1 MEPKEAL
8 RKYFGH
14 DDFRPGQEAMVQA
27 LMEGRDAL
35 GVMPTGAGKSMCYQV
50 PALLKE
56 GITLVISPLISLMA
70 DQVAAL
76 RSAGV
81 PAAYLNSSLTP
92 RQMELATQRAWQGMY
107 KIIYVAPERLEVPSF
122 IEFARAAKIALIAV
136 DEAHCVSQWG
146 QDFRPVYLR
155 IADFVDSLPVR
166 PVMGA
171 FTATAT
177 QRVREDIVRLLRLKS
192 PAVAS
197 TGFDRPNLYFE
208 VAQPKDRYA
217 ALSAILRQKR
227 GEACIVYCAT
237 RKAVEEV
244 TDRLRA
250 EGFSAG
256 RYHAGL
262 SDEERRESQEDF
274 QYDRLQIMVA
284 TNAFGMGIDKSN
296 VRSVIHYNMPRSMEA
311 YYQEA
316 GRAGRDG
323 EKAECVLLYSGQ
335 DIFTARWMIDHGE
348 PNPDLTALEQS
359 RVRQM
364 DHQRLQSMI
373 DYCTKPG
380 CQRRFILRYFG
391 DPVLE
396 ECGDCGW
403 CTGGRY
409 GGAAAIVRPAK
420 ARKPVAPVHVEPVKI
435 DASGITEDLF
445 DQLRGVRMML
455 AKKER
460 VPPYIICADTTL
472 HDMVRRMPR
481 TKAGLKTIK
490 GMGDIKLE
498 KYGDAFLRVINAYA
512 QSRQQV
518 RSAGESIARRTQTS
532 LPEVSAPTVYDR
544 IPERET
550 QREERI
556 QYDIDDGDQLQHE
569 YLSGRTI
576 AELARLFD
584 AEPGE
589 IRQRLVEMDLIF

>member
-1 MEPKEAL
+1 MNPREAL

-14 DDFRPGQEAMVQA
+14 DAFRPGQEELVQA
-27 LMEGRDAL
+27 LMDGRDAL

-50 PALLKE
+50 PALLKD

-81 PAAYLNSSLTP
+81 PAAYLNSSLSP
-92 RQMELATQRAWQGMY
+92 RQMELATQRAWQSMY

-122 IEFARAAKIALIAV
+122 IEFARAAKISLIAV

-177 QRVREDIVRLLRLKS
+177 QRVREDIIRLLRLRS
-192 PAVAS
+192 PEVAS

-208 VAQPKDRYA
+208 IVQPKDRYTT
-217 ALSAILRQKR
+217 LSAILRQKR
-227 GEACIVYCAT
+227 GEASIVYCAT
-237 RKAVEEV
+237 RKAVEDV
-244 TDRLRA
+244 TRRLQA

-262 SDEERRESQEDF
+262 SDEERRQSQEDF

-323 EKAECVLLYSGQ
+323 EKAECILLYSGQ
-335 DIFTARWMIDHGE
+335 DIFTARWMIDHGD
-348 PNPDLTALEQS
+348 PNPDLSALEQS

-396 ECGDCGW
+396 DCGDCGW

-409 GGAAAIVRPAK
+409 GGEAAIARPAK
-420 ARKPVAPVHVEPVKI
+420 VKKPVAPVKVEPIKI

-445 DQLRGVRMML
+445 EQLRSVRMSL
-455 AKKER
+455 ARKEK

-472 HDMVRRMPR
+472 NDMVRRMPR

-490 GMGDIKLE
+490 GMGDVKVE
-498 KYGDAFLRVINAYA
+498 KYGDAFLQVINAYA
-512 QSRQQV
+512 KSRQQV
-518 RSAGESIARRTQTS
+518 RSAGEALARRAQTN
-532 LPEVSAPTVYDR
+532 LPEVHIPSVFDR

-556 QYDIDDGDQLQHE
+556 QYDLDDYDQLQYE
-569 YLSGRTI
+569 YLSGHTI
-576 AELARLFD
+576 AELARMFD
-584 AEPGE
+584 TEPGE
-589 IRQRLVEMDLIF
+589 IRRRLQEMDLIF